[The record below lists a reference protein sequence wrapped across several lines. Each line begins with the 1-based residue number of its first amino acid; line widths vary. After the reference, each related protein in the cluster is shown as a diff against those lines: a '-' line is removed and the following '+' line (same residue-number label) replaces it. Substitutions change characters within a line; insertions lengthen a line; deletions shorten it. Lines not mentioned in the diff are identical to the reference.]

1 MILEPHLQHSAMAKK
16 KRQCVHR
23 CIDVMGKIRV
33 WQCRVRSSVYRVRE
47 KYIDA
52 RTGASARAVLPAL
65 ALS

>member
-1 MILEPHLQHSAMAKK
+1 MAKK

-33 WQCRVRSSVYRVRE
+33 WQCRVRSSVYRVRD
-47 KYIDA
+47 KYLEVIDA